1 MKKVYINDTNC
12 ITPLG
17 FDLERNW
24 QAVQAS
30 ETGIARIAQL
40 GNLTDFY
47 ASRIDDNA
55 LDQAFKKQSKT
66 EVETSRLEK
75 LLFLALDPIV
85 QKHGIQDKTGLI
97 VSTTKGNIDF
107 LATTTPQQAD
117 LNILAKKVANHY
129 GFSTEPILVC
139 NACVSGVLAISVA
152 KRMIQMDQFD
162 EVYVVAGDI
171 LSEFVVSGFNSF
183 QAMGNAACKPYDQD
197 RSGVNL
203 GEASAAIYVS
213 ASKEA
218 QSVEIIGEAS
228 IGDANHISGPSRT
241 GEGLYQSVCRA
252 LAEAGIESDAIDMI
266 SAHGTATVFNDEMEA
281 IAFHRL
287 GMQHIPLHSLKGY
300 YGHTLGAS
308 GLLEVVMAMMAMSQD
323 SLIVSKGFEV
333 QGTSEKLNVTTK
345 NQNQKINRILKT
357 ASGFGGT
364 NAAIILEKVN

>member
-1 MKKVYINDTNC
+1 MKKVYINDANC

-17 FDLERNW
+17 FDLECNW
-24 QAVQAS
+24 QAIQRG
-30 ETGIARIAQL
+30 ETGIALIDQL
-40 GNLTDFY
+40 GGLTDFY
-47 ASRIDDNA
+47 ASKIDDDKLN
-55 LDQAFKKQSKT
+55 QAFSKLGKINL
-66 EVETSRLEK
+66 ETSRLEK
-75 LLFLALDPIV
+75 LLFLALDPMV
-85 QKHGIQDKTGLI
+85 QKRGIHANTGLI
-97 VSTTKGNIDF
+97 ISTTKGNIDF
-107 LATTTPQQAD
+107 LETAYPLEAD
-117 LNILAKKVANHY
+117 MNILAKKIANRY
-129 GFSTEPILVC
+129 GFSTEPILVS

-162 EVYVVAGDI
+162 DVYVVAGDI

-183 QAMGNAACKPYDQD
+183 QAMGNTACKPYDVN
-197 RSGVNL
+197 RNGVSL
-203 GEASAAIYVS
+203 GEASAALYV
-213 ASKEA
+213 ARDQEK
-218 QSVEIIGEAS
+218 QSVEIIGDAS

-308 GLLEVVMAMMAMSQD
+308 GLLEVVMAIMAMSQD
-323 SLIVSKGFEV
+323 SLIVSKGFEA

-345 NQNQKINRILKT
+345 NQIQKSNRILKT